1 MTDLEPEQEIDLGRI
16 SRLILRGWWLVI
28 AGTAVGLAIGFLIG
42 TSGGTLFEARST
54 VYLGY
59 PLASNGVNA
68 LQTLQ
73 TNPST
78 AGQIVRGQ
86 KLISSVADQV
96 GLNAR
101 TLRQNTSVRVIT
113 SFVKSNGQKP
123 LVEVIVRGD
132 DRAKITEASNLLSG
146 SLVETTSAFA
156 DIKIASLEE
165 ALVEKNRE
173 SADLNQKLN
182 EFETFLQ
189 ESPVSPEMR
198 ISVVVA
204 SQAASQRHGVLAA
217 SILLN
222 ELDLAVA
229 KEVERGSLLSVASAM
244 KIDARSRGSSAIV
257 GAVIGGILG
266 IALVFLRH
274 APFIRSRFGQPRV
287 Q

>member
-1 MTDLEPEQEIDLGRI
+1 
-16 SRLILRGWWLVI
+16 
-28 AGTAVGLAIGFLIG
+28 
-42 TSGGTLFEARST
+42 
-54 VYLGY
+54 
-59 PLASNGVNA
+59 
-68 LQTLQ
+68 LQ

-274 APFIRSRFGQPRV
+274 AP
-287 Q
+287 